1 MTTIRVFPKRT
12 AHIPDDALA
21 FVGDP
26 PLWRPDADEVHVSCT
41 FTWDKVEAER
51 LQYAWGQYYP
61 KVLLGGPAFDSP
73 CDTFTPGMYVKQGIT
88 YTSRGCDNNCPWCFV
103 PKREGKLRLLPI
115 QPGYIVQ
122 DNNLMQCPR
131 EHQLAVYEM
140 LKGQGK
146 AAVFSGGIQASLV
159 DEWVAGQFRQLR
171 IHEVWLACDSNGA
184 IEPLREATRLLSFL
198 KRDQLRCYV
207 LVGFNGETIQQAHK
221 RLEAVW
227 AAGCMPFCQFYRDG
241 SGKRMPLTPE
251 WQDMVRGWS
260 RPAMMRVM
268 HRSLA

>member
-88 YTSRGCDNNCPWCFV
+88 YTSRGCTSSKGSPTQAGDVTTTARGVSCQSERASC
-103 PKREGKLRLLPI
+103 
-115 QPGYIVQ
+115 GY
-122 DNNLMQCPR
+122 CR
-131 EHQLAVYEM
+131 
-140 LKGQGK
+140 
-146 AAVFSGGIQASLV
+146 
-159 DEWVAGQFRQLR
+159 
-171 IHEVWLACDSNGA
+171 SN
-184 IEPLREATRLLSFL
+184 
-198 KRDQLRCYV
+198 RDTSCR
-207 LVGFNGETIQQAHK
+207 TI
-221 RLEAVW
+221 
-227 AAGCMPFCQFYRDG
+227 
-241 SGKRMPLTPE
+241 T
-251 WQDMVRGWS
+251 
-260 RPAMMRVM
+260 
-268 HRSLA
+268 